1 MQLGQVYFI
10 GGAMKDKHAT
20 PPVVFVL
27 EERIAELEKKL
38 AKAVEFAILQK
49 EIAFRRGDSLL
60 YNDFKRLL
68 KSLEEKEGE

>member
-1 MQLGQVYFI
+1 MS
-10 GGAMKDKHAT
+10 DKHVT

-49 EIAFRRGDSLL
+49 EIAFRRGDSFL

-68 KSLEEKEGE
+68 KSLEEKEGAE

>member
-1 MQLGQVYFI
+1 
-10 GGAMKDKHAT
+10 MKDKHAT